1 MKAKHRRIY
10 AFDLWCWRRV
20 LRVPWIAR
28 RSNQSILK
36 EINPEYFLEGLM
48 LKLKL
53 KYFDH
58 LIQRTNS
65 LEKILMLG
73 KTEDRRRRGQDEMV
87 GWHHRLSGYEY
98 EQAPWDSEWQGIL
111 PCCSPWVAKVR
122 HNWATEQ
129 QVILNFN
136 SQSMLISM
144 FTSLR
149 LHKSIFPS
157 TLLGSSTEAL

>member
-1 MKAKHRRIY
+1 MYRCESWTMKAKHRRIY

-87 GWHHRLSGYEY
+87 GWHHRLSGYEF
-98 EQAPWDSEWQGIL
+98 EQALGDSEGQGSL

-157 TLLGSSTEAL
+157 T